1 MTIMISPSTTIR
13 TCLFVPGDRADRFD
27 KAWASDADDVVLDL
41 EDAVAADHKG
51 IARNAVSKWLAKD
64 RPVLVR
70 INAADTPWY
79 RDDIELLKHP
89 GVRGFMVPKAEQL
102 DEELVASCIEYGKLL
117 VPLVETAVG
126 FKNAASLAGSRAV
139 ERLAFGTIDFQ
150 VDLGIE
156 GEDDALAHFR
166 SQLVLESR
174 LAQIQPPLD
183 GVTVD
188 IKDPEV
194 LRQDTLRAKRFGF
207 GGKLCIHPRQVEV
220 VNSVF
225 SPTDAERVWARQV
238 LDAVAR
244 TDGAAAAVAG
254 KMVDKPVL
262 AKAMRVL
269 QADAGRISRRR

>member
-1 MTIMISPSTTIR
+1 MMTPPFTTVR

-51 IARNAVSKWLAKD
+51 IARSAVSKWLAKD

-79 RDDIELLKHP
+79 LDDIELLKHP

-102 DEELVASCIEYGKLL
+102 DEALVADCVEHGKLL
-117 VPLVETAVG
+117 IPLVETAVG
-126 FKNAASLAGSRAV
+126 FKNAANLAGSRAV
-139 ERLAFGTIDFQ
+139 ARLAFGTIDFQ

-188 IKDPEV
+188 INDAEV

-225 SPTDAERVWARQV
+225 SPTDAEREWARQV